1 MNEPKLRD
9 DMIGEGRMIYAYQNG
24 RIALVK
30 DAAGN
35 MLSYFNLTKLE
46 EQRFDDFAWWLA
58 DAWKEWNEAQG

>member
-9 DMIGEGRMIYAYQNG
+9 DMIGEGRKIYACQNE

-35 MLSYFNLTKLE
+35 MLSYFNMTELE
-46 EQRFDDFAWWLA
+46 QQRFEDFAWRLK
-58 DAWKEWNEAQG
+58 DAWREWNEAQE